1 MNVLFVMCKTWKTN
15 KPLPYLVLLS
25 TFNIF
30 VLFAERKVCKV
41 IYGNKGVYRCISV
54 LMYCMC
60 LMSTVCIYAYVWVCV
75 FHMLIHSIIP
85 KSKMYFAPKKKSAK
99 ACRTMCV
106 LLFFSVQSCI
116 VPWPQLTS
124 MFFISQ
130 RNLGRDQTSPCR
142 AWRSVSSQPG
152 EGQHQPN
159 PSGRASSAQV
169 NKDCT
174 IDQTDKELGS
184 LICSTNMDNCL
195 FFCLNSNLMSHTYQ
209 NYVQT

>member
-85 KSKMYFAPKKKSAK
+85 KSKMYFAPKKKICKSLQNHVCFIIFFCSVMYCPTASADK
-99 ACRTMCV
+99 YVFHFPEKSWQRSNV
-106 LLFFSVQSCI
+106 SVQSMTQR
-116 VPWPQLTS
+116 VKPARRRAAPTQPFWPS
-124 MFFISQ
+124 FVCSGKQ
-130 RNLGRDQTSPCR
+130 RLHHRPDWQGT
-142 AWRSVSSQPG
+142 G
-152 EGQHQPN
+152 
-159 PSGRASSAQV
+159 
-169 NKDCT
+169 
-174 IDQTDKELGS
+174 
-184 LICSTNMDNCL
+184 
-195 FFCLNSNLMSHTYQ
+195 
-209 NYVQT
+209 